1 MGIHNTF
8 GFHQE
13 QKGLRNPKKKN
24 PKKSNMKVFTTVCT
38 MVALASA
45 ESQLL
50 IAQNN
55 VDYTRV
61 PNVGKTRFEGY
72 VDYIP
77 YTRRT
82 QPMISSYQQLP
93 VQQLPAQL
101 LMGQRGSVQQY
112 TTTTVPYTSYH
123 ATPLVTMRLKREA
136 EAEATHAQAYKSKV
150 TDPNGGSYE
159 LEVQVNRDGEGQ
171 SFQRH
176 EQKTTTTNQQQQQR
190 IEEQL
195 YHNMMN
201 ARNMD
206 QLQRFNEVMMNDQN
220 RFAAADQHR
229 RQQQHNTYSSHQLL
243 NQLINNQIQ
252 NQRTGSFNRFFQLQQ
267 QRPTY
272 SHRLIN
278 SKNNQQRQQ
287 YIREKLN
294 NFGQRKS
301 QQQQQDGHR
310 MFKREAEPSMV
321 TYRFATTQ
329 PSPVMP
335 FDALRNNI
343 YSNMNINQM
352 NTNDYGMMVYGL
364 RQPVMAIRQAKLN
377 AESMKEIHPEGTMSL
392 RKIYNNDIYQLG
404 RNYGYET
411 MVDLSNH

>member
-1 MGIHNTF
+1 
-8 GFHQE
+8 
-13 QKGLRNPKKKN
+13 
-24 PKKSNMKVFTTVCT
+24 MKVFTTVCT

-55 VDYTRV
+55 VDYLRV
-61 PNVGKTRFEGY
+61 PNVGKMRYNGY
-72 VDYIP
+72 VDYID
-77 YTRRT
+77 TT
-82 QPMISSYQQLP
+82 GQPLVSNY
-93 VQQLPAQL
+93 V
-101 LMGQRGSVQQY
+101 LMGQPQVGSVQQY
-112 TTTTVPYTSYH
+112 STAPYTY
-123 ATPLVTMRLKREA
+123 PMLNMRFKREA
-136 EAEATHAQAYKSKV
+136 EAEATHAQSYKSKV

-171 SFQRH
+171 SFQHH
-176 EQKTTTTNQQQQQR
+176 EQKTTTTNNHQQQQQQQQQQQKR

-220 RFAAADQHR
+220 RFPGQQR
-229 RQQQHNTYSSHQLL
+229 RQQHTVGQQYSRDFTNQNRQNQLL

-301 QQQQQDGHR
+301 EQVVQQGGHR
-310 MFKREAEPSMV
+310 MFKREAEPSMM
-321 TYRFATTQ
+321 TYRFATSQ
-329 PSPVMP
+329 PTPLMS

-343 YSNMNINQM
+343 YSNM
-352 NTNDYGMMVYGL
+352 DRRMVYGL

-411 MVDLSNH
+411 MVDLSHH

>member
-1 MGIHNTF
+1 
-8 GFHQE
+8 
-13 QKGLRNPKKKN
+13 
-24 PKKSNMKVFTTVCT
+24 
-38 MVALASA
+38 
-45 ESQLL
+45 
-50 IAQNN
+50 
-55 VDYTRV
+55 
-61 PNVGKTRFEGY
+61 
-72 VDYIP
+72 
-77 YTRRT
+77 
-82 QPMISSYQQLP
+82 
-93 VQQLPAQL
+93 
-101 LMGQRGSVQQY
+101 
-112 TTTTVPYTSYH
+112 
-123 ATPLVTMRLKREA
+123 
-136 EAEATHAQAYKSKV
+136 
-150 TDPNGGSYE
+150 
-159 LEVQVNRDGEGQ
+159 
-171 SFQRH
+171 
-176 EQKTTTTNQQQQQR
+176 
-190 IEEQL
+190 
-195 YHNMMN
+195 
-201 ARNMD
+201 MD

-220 RFAAADQHR
+220 RFPGQQR
-229 RQQQHNTYSSHQLL
+229 RQQHTVGQQYSRDFTNQNRQNQLL

-321 TYRFATTQ
+321 TYGFATSQ

-335 FDALRNNI
+335 FD
-343 YSNMNINQM
+343 
-352 NTNDYGMMVYGL
+352 T
-364 RQPVMAIRQAKLN
+364 
-377 AESMKEIHPEGTMSL
+377 L

>member
-13 QKGLRNPKKKN
+13 QKGLRNPKKKT
-24 PKKSNMKVFTTVCT
+24 KKSNMKVFTTVCT

-45 ESQLL
+45 ESQIL

-55 VDYTRV
+55 VDYSRV
-61 PNVGKTRFEGY
+61 PNVGQMRYKGY

-77 YTRRT
+77 T
-82 QPMISSYQQLP
+82 QPLVNDYVFLEQPQSSLHQQF
-93 VQQLPAQL
+93 
-101 LMGQRGSVQQY
+101 
-112 TTTTVPYTSYH
+112 TTTPFSGY
-123 ATPLVTMRLKREA
+123 PMLTMRFKREA

-159 LEVQVNRDGEGQ
+159 LEVQVNREGEGQ
-171 SFQRH
+171 SFQHH
-176 EQKTTTTNQQQQQR
+176 EQKTTTDQQQQR

-220 RFAAADQHR
+220 RFAGR
-229 RQQQHNTYSSHQLL
+229 RQQQHTTYSRDFATQNRQNQLL

-252 NQRTGSFNRFFQLQQ
+252 NQRPGSYNRFFQIQQ

-294 NFGQRKS
+294 NFGQKKS
-301 QQQQQDGHR
+301 EQVQQGGHR

-321 TYRFATTQ
+321 TYRFAT
-329 PSPVMP
+329 SPASPIMS

-343 YSNMNINQM
+343 YSNMDNIQLIDT
-352 NTNDYGMMVYGL
+352 TNYRRMVYGL

-392 RKIYNNDIYQLG
+392 RKVYNNDIYQLG

-411 MVDLSNH
+411 MVDLSGH

>member
-310 MFKREAEPSMV
+310 MV

-329 PSPVMP
+329 PSPIMP

>member
-1 MGIHNTF
+1 
-8 GFHQE
+8 
-13 QKGLRNPKKKN
+13 
-24 PKKSNMKVFTTVCT
+24 

-171 SFQRH
+171 SFQRR
-176 EQKTTTTNQQQQQR
+176 EQKTTTTNQQQQR

-206 QLQRFNEVMMNDQN
+206 Q
-220 RFAAADQHR
+220 
-229 RQQQHNTYSSHQLL
+229 
-243 NQLINNQIQ
+243 
-252 NQRTGSFNRFFQLQQ
+252 
-267 QRPTY
+267 
-272 SHRLIN
+272 
-278 SKNNQQRQQ
+278 
-287 YIREKLN
+287 
-294 NFGQRKS
+294 
-301 QQQQQDGHR
+301 
-310 MFKREAEPSMV
+310 
-321 TYRFATTQ
+321 
-329 PSPVMP
+329 
-335 FDALRNNI
+335 
-343 YSNMNINQM
+343 
-352 NTNDYGMMVYGL
+352 
-364 RQPVMAIRQAKLN
+364 
-377 AESMKEIHPEGTMSL
+377 
-392 RKIYNNDIYQLG
+392 
-404 RNYGYET
+404 
-411 MVDLSNH
+411 

>member
-13 QKGLRNPKKKN
+13 QKGLRNPKKKK

-82 QPMISSYQQLP
+82 QPMISSYQQLPVQQLPVQQLP

-176 EQKTTTTNQQQQQR
+176 EQKTTTTTNQQQQQR

-229 RQQQHNTYSSHQLL
+229 RQQQHATYSSHQLL

-267 QRPTY
+267 
-272 SHRLIN
+272 
-278 SKNNQQRQQ
+278 

-301 QQQQQDGHR
+301 QQQQDGHR

-321 TYRFATTQ
+321 TYRFATSQ

-392 RKIYNNDIYQLG
+392 RKI
-404 RNYGYET
+404 
-411 MVDLSNH
+411 